1 MKLGDDATME
11 QWVYHM
17 NALDRGSDLTP
28 VPYGAWAHGLRSK
41 KCAGVITA
49 ASQLARG
56 ASAKELSARLGRS
69 TALAVPND
77 MEKTAR

>member
-28 VPYGAWAHGLRSK
+28 VSK